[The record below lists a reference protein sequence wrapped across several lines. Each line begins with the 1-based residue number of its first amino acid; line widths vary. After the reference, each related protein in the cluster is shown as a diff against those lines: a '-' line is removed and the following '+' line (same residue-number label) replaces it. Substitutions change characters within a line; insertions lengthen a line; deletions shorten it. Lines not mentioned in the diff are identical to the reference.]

1 MVGAVRDMGKKST
14 GGILR
19 QEDLR
24 REGQGKMGD
33 YRVEERINQKKWLYE
48 L

>member
-1 MVGAVRDMGKKST
+1 M

-24 REGQGKMGD
+24 REEQGKMGD
-33 YRVEERINQKKWLYE
+33 YRVEERNNPKMTV
-48 L
+48 